1 MSGTG
6 TGTGTGTG
14 STDGLS
20 EDAARSGTVALVGRP
35 NAGKSTLLNAFIGDK
50 VAIVSDK
57 PQTTRNRIIGIL
69 TEERGQAVFFDLP
82 GVHKPLHKMN
92 TRMMKEVQSALEEVD
107 VVLHLVDS
115 SEPWGG
121 GEEYLFAL
129 LESIR
134 PRVVGVLTK
143 IDLLRAKTD
152 LLPLMERYVESR
164 PETPLVPISAIKG
177 DGLEEL
183 LGELFKGLPTGPSFY
198 PTDLTTTQTER
209 FFVAEVV
216 REKLLERTR
225 NELPYQESEGHRHRQ
240 GGAHDSRHRPGG
252 PSGAGAGAWHRYL
265 PRATGQGPS
274 PLAGRSPR
282 PPRDGTGHC
291 RSLGDH
297 RRRFGDRP
305 LRFRISNFEFRIYPR
320 EESFWELETSH
331 PRLED
336 LGQRDGR

>member
-1 MSGTG
+1 MAEPGNSPPDPGNG
-6 TGTGTGTG
+6 E
-14 STDGLS
+14 LC
-20 EDAARSGTVALVGRP
+20 SGTVALVGRP

-69 TEERGQAVFFDLP
+69 TEARGQAVFFDLP

-92 TRMMKEVQSALEEVD
+92 ARMMKEVRSALEEVD

-121 GEEYLFAL
+121 GEEYLLEL

-152 LLPLMERYVESR
+152 LLPIMERYVERR
-164 PETPLVPISAIKG
+164 PGTSVVPISAIKG
-177 DGLEEL
+177 DGLEAL
-183 LGELFKGLPTGPSFY
+183 LGELFDGLPKGPSFY

-225 NELPYQESEGHRHRQ
+225 NELPYTTGVIVDLFDESGRVLHLEALIYVERKSQKGIVIGK
-240 GGAHDSRHRPGG
+240 GGRMIRDIGKAAREELERVLGTDIYLGLRVKVHPRWRDDPRVLREMEPGTADL
-252 PSGAGAGAWHRYL
+252 SE
-265 PRATGQGPS
+265 
-274 PLAGRSPR
+274 
-282 PPRDGTGHC
+282 
-291 RSLGDH
+291 SLGDLP
-297 RRRFGDRP
+297 D
-305 LRFRISNFEFRIYPR
+305 IE
-320 EESFWELETSH
+320 
-331 PRLED
+331 
-336 LGQRDGR
+336 